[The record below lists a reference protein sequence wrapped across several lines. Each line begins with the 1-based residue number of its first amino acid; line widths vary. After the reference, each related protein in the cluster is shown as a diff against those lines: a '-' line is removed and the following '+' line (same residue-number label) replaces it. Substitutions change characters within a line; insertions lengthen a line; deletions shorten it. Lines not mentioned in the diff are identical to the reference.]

1 MGGAGLVASMNRTLR
16 WGAMATERPAYER
29 VCVPVAHSVLGLQ
42 EADDLHVL
50 VKTAIGDNPLP
61 LRD

>member
-1 MGGAGLVASMNRTLR
+1 
-16 WGAMATERPAYER
+16 MATERPAYER
-29 VCVPVAHSVLGLQ
+29 VCMPVAHSVLGLQ